1 MMNDARKTGR
11 RTSDRLRE
19 KEDIPIPNGIGHSTT
34 KSGDKATVSEKQ
46 TKANG
51 GETVTTGKK
60 TRGKRKL
67 GMSESIWERLAI
79 GSLPFVQQCLIC

>member
-19 KEDIPIPNGIGHSTT
+19 KEDIPLPNGIGHSTT
-34 KSGDKATVSEKQ
+34 KSREKATASEKQ

-51 GETVTTGKK
+51 SETVATGKE

-67 GMSESIWERLAI
+67 GMS
-79 GSLPFVQQCLIC
+79 G